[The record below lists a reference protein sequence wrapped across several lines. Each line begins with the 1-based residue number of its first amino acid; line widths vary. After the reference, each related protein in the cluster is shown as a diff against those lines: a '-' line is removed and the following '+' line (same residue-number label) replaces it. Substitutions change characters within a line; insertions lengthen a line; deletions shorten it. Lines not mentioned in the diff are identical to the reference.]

1 MHRDSGVTG
10 GSNRLL
16 DALPIAE
23 TERLRRS
30 LQPVTL
36 EVGEVLFEPGQAI
49 NSVYFPRNCV
59 VSLVSLLHDGDVVE
73 VATVGSEGIVGVPL
87 VLGHSP
93 AVRAVCSVEGRADRM
108 DASTFVDEVERSVP
122 LRDLVNDYLQALF
135 GQISQAAACNRL
147 HSTEQRLCRWLLMSS
162 DRIGTDEFAITHQ
175 YLGRMLGAR
184 RATVTQSAGL
194 LQAAGL
200 IRYHH
205 GRITIIDRGGLEAA
219 ACECYEA
226 IEAELDGVVQRA
238 LRHSYLGVTPLHPW
252 SDSTGL
258 QPVDPRHS

>member
-10 GSNRLL
+10 VSNRLL
-16 DALPIAE
+16 DALPVDE
-23 TERLRRS
+23 TERLRHS
-30 LQPVTL
+30 LRPVSID
-36 EVGEVLFEPGQAI
+36 VKQVLFEPGRAI
-49 NSVYFPRNCV
+49 DFVYFPRNSV
-59 VSLVSLLHDGDVVE
+59 VSLVTPLHDGGIVE

-87 VLGHSP
+87 VLGRSL
-93 AVRAVCSVEGRADRM
+93 AVRAVCSVGGWADSM
-108 DASTFVDEVERSVP
+108 DASTFVDEVERSGP

-147 HSTEQRLCRWLLMSS
+147 HSVEERLCRWLLMSH
-162 DRIGTDEFAITHQ
+162 DRVDSDEFAVTHEF
-175 YLGRMLGAR
+175 LGRMLGAR
-184 RATVTQSAGL
+184 RATVTLSAGL

-205 GRITIIDRGGLEAA
+205 GRITIIDRAGLEVA
-219 ACECYEA
+219 ACECYEV

-238 LRHSYLGVTPLHPW
+238 LRHSHPGVTPLHPG

-258 QPVDPRHS
+258 QPADPRHS

>member
-1 MHRDSGVTG
+1 
-10 GSNRLL
+10 
-16 DALPIAE
+16 
-23 TERLRRS
+23 
-30 LQPVTL
+30 
-36 EVGEVLFEPGQAI
+36 
-49 NSVYFPRNCV
+49 
-59 VSLVSLLHDGDVVE
+59 
-73 VATVGSEGIVGVPL
+73 
-87 VLGHSP
+87 
-93 AVRAVCSVEGRADRM
+93 
-108 DASTFVDEVERSVP
+108 
-122 LRDLVNDYLQALF
+122 
-135 GQISQAAACNRL
+135 
-147 HSTEQRLCRWLLMSS
+147 
-162 DRIGTDEFAITHQ
+162 
-175 YLGRMLGAR
+175 MLGAR

-238 LRHSYLGVTPLHPW
+238 LRHSYLGVTPHHPW